1 MNPSPHNRFVG
12 RAKRALKKLVGG
24 KSPSVTS
31 AEYWDAKYETEEFIY
46 TKVANRFVIELCSD
60 LQPGKA
66 IDLAGGEGRN
76 TVWLAEQGWQVENV
90 DISRKGLAKCL
101 ELAQE
106 RGVSDLVRV
115 LNASGDTFK
124 SKLAPVDLG
133 IVPYLQVPADL
144 LEASL
149 ANLARQVRRG
159 GIVVGVWHSLDNLS
173 GGFGGPQDPQ
183 VLPSVASLRAICE
196 RVGLE
201 IELCENRDGQV
212 QTKDGLR
219 PSITLVLKA
228 VVR

>member
-1 MNPSPHNRFVG
+1 MNPTPLNRLVG
-12 RAKRALKKLVGG
+12 RVKRALKQVAGAN
-24 KSPSVTS
+24 SPTLTS

-60 LQPGKA
+60 LKPGKA

-90 DISRKGLAKCL
+90 DISRRGLEKCL
-101 ELAQE
+101 EFARE
-106 RGVSDLVRV
+106 RRVSDRVRV
-115 LNASGDTFK
+115 LNASGDSFEST
-124 SKLAPVDLG
+124 LAPVDLG

-173 GGFGGPQDPQ
+173 AGFGGPQDPN
-183 VLPSVASLRAICE
+183 VLPSVASMRAICE
-196 RVGLE
+196 RIGLE
-201 IELCENRDGQV
+201 IETLENRDGQV